1 MISRVSFGIQHEPIV
16 TCDDGD
22 EEEKQHRFA
31 EAGQSN
37 GMENS
42 EASDKV
48 NLS

>member
-1 MISRVSFGIQHEPIV
+1 M

-22 EEEKQHRFA
+22 EEEKQHQFA

-42 EASDKV
+42 EVSDKV